1 MRSIFL
7 CVMLLAVTSSVF
19 SVVERDRLNE
29 EKGKALETNQTD
41 NQIEIKEDRFSGVV
55 TVTLK
60 PQVISDQEDHRIT
73 IDIKTKLGEKGLSD
87 FEKDDMKAEIWFRS
101 QSKGSIDFGDQELH
115 FLIDGKSLDK
125 GEIPGGPNVYADERT
140 LKPGFKIS
148 ESFVSIL
155 NRSDLEQF
163 SKARSIEMRLGSIE
177 LKLGQDVVTIL
188 GEYSKQVIAR
198 HKVLRERK
206 Q

>member
-1 MRSIFL
+1 
-7 CVMLLAVTSSVF
+7 MLLAVTSSVF